1 MRYVIPVLL
10 AIATASCASHP
21 GNVET
26 PVAAQAQNP
35 SKVITRIA
43 SRHTTIVVRSGR
55 TEPTYSLETAA
66 GEVLVKDMTLGELAQ
81 TNPEMRDRVRN
92 MQAALIWAGE

>member
-1 MRYVIPVLL
+1 MRCVIPILL
-10 AIATASCASHP
+10 VIATASCASHP
-21 GNVET
+21 GKVNA
-26 PVAAQAQNP
+26 PVAAEPRNAA
-35 SKVITRIA
+35 KVIARIA
-43 SRHTTIVVRSGR
+43 SRHTTIVVRAGA

-92 MQAALIWAGE
+92 MQAQVLWAGE